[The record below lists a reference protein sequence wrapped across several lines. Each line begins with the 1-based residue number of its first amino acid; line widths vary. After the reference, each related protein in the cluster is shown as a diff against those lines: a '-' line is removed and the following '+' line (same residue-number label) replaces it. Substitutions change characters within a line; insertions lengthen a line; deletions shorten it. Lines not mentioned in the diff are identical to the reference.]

1 MEQSSV
7 TRSPSPRLPV
17 YCTCQ
22 LDRKSFSS
30 NAALTGIFKS
40 PPVSNYNSSVK
51 YFDIKMTDLNPFAAL
66 SRKPMT
72 TSMCWYCGMMNHS
85 WGLKQDK
92 GITECPKLLFFTV
105 YYRVHDMT
113 IHCIILT
120 HLYQMLSR
128 NASIRMEHRRTKSKF
143 RLYITKREVMLKYTS
158 KITFIF
164 QNIQIL
170 SNISVMLK
178 QACYIQ
184 ILTLSLRGK
193 ILLKL
198 CLISSEY
205 LSHIIYIK
213 WSWWKYVEWIMYLA
227 ECINKGWNRNV
238 LNAWRHESF

>member
-1 MEQSSV
+1 MLLSAGNQWPLPCVDTVAWWIIAEVWSKIKASLSV
-7 TRSPSPRLPV
+7 
-17 YCTCQ
+17 Q
-22 LDRKSFSS
+22 
-30 NAALTGIFKS
+30 N
-40 PPVSNYNSSVK
+40 
-51 YFDIKMTDLNPFAAL
+51 
-66 SRKPMT
+66 
-72 TSMCWYCGMMNHS
+72 
-85 WGLKQDK
+85 
-92 GITECPKLLFFTV
+92 FFFFNV